1 MCICAF
7 IGRDA
12 EMNSRRIVF
21 KLHIKTDQLSAVE
34 VSGIICETDEVG
46 RVWERVHH
54 GLNGTYLLGTIDVYQ
69 GVSKHQLPN

>member
-1 MCICAF
+1 MCICTF

-34 VSGIICETDEVG
+34 VSGIICETTEWGWGSMGESLSWDLLSG
-46 RVWERVHH
+46 HH
-54 GLNGTYLLGTIDVYQ
+54 
-69 GVSKHQLPN
+69 